1 LRALPVVNLQPL
13 VSAGGKDWK
22 MALQVFLS
30 STLRKHVSDYDP
42 SRGIRIEVAV
52 GTTVRDLCERLRVPG
67 EEVKVIMVNGRSAR
81 SNKPLNGDE
90 RVALFPPVGGG

>member
-1 LRALPVVNLQPL
+1 VVNGQAL
-13 VSAGGKDWK
+13 VRPGGKDWK

-42 SRGIRIEVAV
+42 SRGIRIEVEP

-67 EEVKVIMVNGRSAR
+67 AEVKVIMVNGRSEGF
-81 SNKPLNGDE
+81 NKPLNRDD

>member
-1 LRALPVVNLQPL
+1 
-13 VSAGGKDWK
+13 

-42 SRGIRIEVAV
+42 SRGIRIEVEA
-52 GTTVRDLCERLRVPG
+52 GMTVRDLCERLRVPG
-67 EEVKVIMVNGRSAR
+67 AEVKVIMVNGRSVGF
-81 SNKPLNGDE
+81 NKPLNRDD